1 MMLSRSPAHLLVCAL
16 ALCLTLGGL
25 LWFTGI
31 ARSADEDKGVL
42 ANLISKALSS
52 ETSQVSV
59 GAVDGALSSDATIRD
74 ITISDKDGVWLKLDK
89 ARLIWT
95 RSALLLGRLEVNTL
109 EIGKLDI
116 LRKPVPAPGPAPK
129 SDEPLLPELPVKVQ
143 IDKFELAE
151 LSLGESILGVAA
163 RLGASGTL
171 TLGAPSEGL
180 NVKIAINRLD
190 APGQIAIDGSYVPE
204 TTAIKTSI
212 KADEPA
218 GGLIARLGKI
228 PGLPPVRLEAGGT
241 GTLDK
246 FDATLAF
253 DAGDTIGANGGVHLT
268 RASAGRQLALD
279 LAARIE
285 GLMPPLAA
293 PVFADTTRLDG
304 NLQLGDDGAINL
316 DGLTLTSKLARLNI
330 AGTYSTDAVLDVAVT
345 AGAVPNEGGGRT
357 KAGDSEIGRLA
368 LDATIKGPVKGPRVH
383 ATLQAADARVPD
395 GSLKSLDLTFDA
407 TPTALFGDPDAQLKL
422 IADGKIAGLK
432 LADARL
438 DRAVGDAVTLSVNG
452 DVDAKGVGRFET
464 ARIATR
470 WSSVSYAGT
479 LGREAIDGKLSAA
492 NSDLSRFSGLA
503 GRALSGS
510 ADVVATVKGDPRL
523 KQFAIDLDGNAKA
536 LATSMPAF
544 DKLTGGRLTLSGKLG
559 QPAEGRY
566 TAEGVRLAGA
576 HLAATA
582 DGALG
587 TDASDLS
594 LKLDLP
600 ALEHADKRLSG
611 KAAVTAH
618 VTGPLAHLDADARI
632 GLSEVKA
639 LGRPIPKLDLV
650 AALKDLQGA
659 LTAKVTL
666 SGSVDGKAATGTVEA
681 ARQPDGGWQATP
693 IDIAIGSVGLKGGV
707 TLQPSGL
714 ATGKLA
720 LAAGNLDDISALLL
734 TRLSG
739 NLDGNLTLEAP
750 QGAQSV
756 QFDANGR
763 KLAFAGN
770 SIDKLAASIGILD
783 ALRHPVINA
792 DVTVDRAQVAGEAIT
807 GIKFNAKGTTEAS
820 DLTLSAKARGFDLSA
835 NGRLTPG
842 EPLRFELSRFD
853 ARRDGRKIA
862 LSQPARFAM
871 ADGGVTIDGL
881 KLAIERGTVS
891 VDGKAGDTL
900 DLKLAVNAL
909 PLSAARIL
917 APNLNLA
924 GTLDASAQVRG
935 RPDELS
941 GPWQVKIASLV
952 APETRQAGLPP
963 INLTAK
969 GAFDGARTSLDAA
982 LTAGKIADFKLGG
995 SVPLSQTG
1003 ALDVTARG
1011 RLDAALANAS
1021 LAAGGRRLTGA
1032 INLDAKATGSIAS
1045 PKLDGS
1051 ATFANGTFTD
1061 ALQGVQLK
1069 GMQARIVAH
1078 DTDITI
1084 ESARATARNRGT
1096 LSASGRV
1103 KLDPQAGFPAQIKL
1117 QGNKAELVA
1126 NGLVTAV
1133 ASLALDVSGPLAQ
1146 RPVVGGRVDLETVE
1160 VKIPDRLPAS
1170 LRPIDGIRHVN
1181 PNRVAA
1187 ARIAAK
1193 KKAAQLAGRRGSKR
1207 ARAFDA
1213 GLDVTVL
1220 APSRIFVRGRGIDAE
1235 LGGQI
1240 KVSGTLNDPAVN
1252 GAFDLRRGRLQ
1263 LLSQR
1268 LDFTRG
1274 RLTFAGDLDPQLD
1287 FVAQTRA
1294 ADVTAS
1300 INVSG
1305 SAAEPRF
1312 TFSSQPDLPQDEILS
1327 RILFAKASG
1336 SLSAFQAI
1344 QLAQSAAQLA
1354 GGGDS
1359 AFEKL
1364 RKSLGVDDLD
1374 IQMGAD
1380 GGPTVGASRYIGDN
1394 ISVGVR
1400 TGAKPEESG
1409 VSVRLDVTKHLR
1421 LQAEAQANGAA
1432 AAGVGAEWEY

>member
-1 MMLSRSPAHLLVCAL
+1 MTLLRSPVRLLSAAL
-16 ALCLTLGGL
+16 ALCLMLAGL
-25 LWFTGI
+25 VWFSGI

-42 ANLISKALSS
+42 ADLISRALSS

-74 ITISDKDGVWLKLDK
+74 ITISDRDGVWLRLDK

-95 RSALLLGRLEVNTL
+95 RTALLMGRLEVNTL

-129 SDEPLLPELPVKVQ
+129 SNEPLLPELPVKVV
-143 IDKFELAE
+143 IEKFALGE

-163 RLGASGTL
+163 RLGASGNA

-180 NVKIAINRLD
+180 NLKIDIERLD
-190 APGQIAIDGSYVPE
+190 APGRIAIAGAYVPQ
-204 TTAIKTSI
+204 TTAIRTSI
-212 KADEPA
+212 RADEPA
-218 GGLIARLGKI
+218 GGLIARLANI
-228 PGLPPVRLEAGGT
+228 PGLPPVKLEAGGD

-246 FDATLAF
+246 LDATISF
-253 DAGDTIGANGGVHLT
+253 DAGDTIGAKGGVHLT
-268 RASAGRQLALD
+268 RAGAGRQLALD

-285 GLMPPLAA
+285 GLMPALAA

-304 NLQLGDDGAINL
+304 NLQLGDDGAITL

-330 AGTYSTDAVLDVAVT
+330 AGTYGTDAMLDVAIT
-345 AGAVPNEGGGRT
+345 ASAVPNEGGGRT
-357 KAGDSEIGRLA
+357 KAGESEIGRLA
-368 LDATIKGPVKGPRVH
+368 LDATIRGPVKGPRVH
-383 ATLQAADARVPD
+383 ATLQAADARVPE
-395 GSLKSLDLTFDA
+395 GALKSLDLTFDA
-407 TPTALFGDPDAQLKL
+407 TPTALFGDPDAHLKL
-422 IADGKIAGLK
+422 IADGRIAGLK
-432 LADARL
+432 LTDAGL
-438 DRAVGDAVTLSVNG
+438 DRALGDSVTLAVNG
-452 DVDAKGVGRFET
+452 DVDANGDGRFET
-464 ARIATR
+464 AKIATR
-470 WSSVSYAGT
+470 WSEVSFAGT
-479 LGREAIDGKLSAA
+479 VGAEVIDGKAA
-492 NSDLSRFSGLA
+492 TRHSDLSRFSGLA
-503 GRALSGS
+503 GRTLSGTAEVS
-510 ADVVATVKGDPRL
+510 GAIKGNPRL
-523 KQFAIDLDGNAKA
+523 KTFTVDLDGNAKA
-536 LATSMPAF
+536 LSTGIAAF
-544 DKLTGGRLTLSGKLG
+544 DGLTGGSLTLSGTVA

-566 TAEGVRLAGA
+566 SATGVRLAGA

-587 TDASDLS
+587 QDASDLAV
-594 LKLDLP
+594 KLDLP
-600 ALEHADKRLSG
+600 ALQHADKRLTG
-611 KAAVTAH
+611 KAAVSAH
-618 VTGPLAHLDADARI
+618 VTGPLAHLNADARI
-632 GLSEVKA
+632 GLSEAKA

-650 AALKDLQGA
+650 ATLKDLQGA
-659 LTAKVTL
+659 LAAKVTL

-693 IDIAIGSVGLKGGV
+693 IDIAVGSVGLKGGV
-707 TLQPSGL
+707 TLLPSGL

-734 TRLSG
+734 TKLSG
-739 NLDGNLTLEAP
+739 RLDGNLTLDAP
-750 QGAQSV
+750 QGGQSV
-756 QFDANGR
+756 QFDANGQ

-770 SIDKLAASIGILD
+770 SIDKLAASVGILD
-783 ALRHPVINA
+783 ALRRPVINA

-807 GIKFNAKGTTEAS
+807 GIRLKAAGTAEAS
-820 DLTLSAKARGFDLSA
+820 DITLAAKAHGFDLDA
-835 NGRLTPG
+835 RGRLTPADTI
-842 EPLRFELSRFD
+842 RFELSRFD
-853 ARRDGRKIA
+853 ARRDGRRIT
-862 LSQPARFAM
+862 LSQPARFALL
-871 ADGGVTIDGL
+871 DGGVSIDGL

-891 VDGKAGDTL
+891 IDGKAGETL
-900 DLKLAVNAL
+900 DLNVAVNAL
-909 PLSAARIL
+909 PLSAARIV
-917 APNLNLA
+917 APQLNLA
-924 GTLDASAQVRG
+924 GTLDANARVKG
-935 RPDELS
+935 RAGNLT
-941 GPWQVKIASLV
+941 GPWQVKVANFAS
-952 APETRQAGLPP
+952 PETREAGLPP

-969 GAFDGARTSLDAA
+969 GALEGAQSSLDAVI
-982 LTAGKIADFKLGG
+982 TAGKVADLKLAGR
-995 SVPLSQTG
+995 VPLTRTG
-1003 ALDVTARG
+1003 ALDVSARG

-1021 LAAGGRRLTGA
+1021 LAAGGRRVTGA
-1032 INLDAKATGSIAS
+1032 ITLDAKATGSIAN
-1045 PKLDGS
+1045 PELNGS
-1051 ATFANGTFTD
+1051 ASFANGTFTD

-1069 GMQARIVAH
+1069 NMQARIVAH
-1078 DTDITI
+1078 GTDITI
-1084 ESARATARNRGT
+1084 ESARATARNGGT

-1103 KLDPQAGFPAQIKL
+1103 KVDPQAGFPAALKL
-1117 QGNKAELVA
+1117 QGNKAELVS

-1133 ASLALDVSGPLAQ
+1133 VSLALDVSGPLTQ

-1170 LRPIDGIRHVN
+1170 LRPVDGIRHVN

-1187 ARIAAK
+1187 ARMAEK
-1193 KKAAQLAGRRGSKR
+1193 KKAVQLAARRGK

-1213 GLDVTVL
+1213 GLDVTVS

-1235 LGGQI
+1235 LGGRI

-1274 RLTFAGDLDPQLD
+1274 RLTFAGALDPQLD

-1305 SAAEPRF
+1305 SAASPSF
-1312 TFSSQPDLPQDEILS
+1312 AFSSQPDLPQDEILS
-1327 RILFAKASG
+1327 RILFSKASG

-1380 GGPTVGASRYIGDN
+1380 GGPTVGASRYIGNN
-1394 ISVGVR
+1394 ISVGVK

-1409 VSVRLDVTKHLR
+1409 VSVRLDVTRHLK